1 LQIANFIFPSA
12 ISRPLE
18 SVPLEARA
26 AILNIG
32 LLSAVGEISLDDL
45 RMTGATK

>member
-1 LQIANFIFPSA
+1 
-12 ISRPLE
+12 
-18 SVPLEARA
+18 VPLEARA

-32 LLSAVGEISLDDL
+32 LLGAVGEISLDGL